1 MSVAAKTLRPH
12 LKAVSSRWKGV
23 LYDFYP
29 MNSPMRRR
37 KKYAIIIMSHYAWR
51 KGLPK
56 VLSMLEMFWRTW
68 VGTIFTWLGGGSCL
82 L

>member
-1 MSVAAKTLRPH
+1 
-12 LKAVSSRWKGV
+12 
-23 LYDFYP
+23 

-68 VGTIFTWLGGGSCL
+68 VGTIFTQIGGGYCL